1 MDERYR
7 ILVKLSYYK
16 PTTKPDLWF
25 MSLEKMLWSR
35 IDRSAFDV
43 SDLPYIMADA
53 ITDDIVKRPEAGEYL
68 VPCRTGVYRMICKN
82 MTRKTKEQAGDWN
95 FYNGFLA
102 VDVEDVVSK
111 YELYARIW
119 RSPAVKLNMF
129 TPEHIGRVS
138 DIIRLE
144 CAVRGIS

>member
-1 MDERYR
+1 MDERCR

-25 MSLEKMLWSR
+25 MSLEKMLWNR
-35 IDRSAFDV
+35 ICSEFDM
-43 SDLPYIMADA
+43 SDLPYIMVDA
-53 ITDDIVKRPEAGEYL
+53 VTGDIIKQPEAGEYL

-82 MTRKTKEQAGDWN
+82 MACKTEEQAGIQE

-102 VDVEDVVSK
+102 ADVEDVVSK
-111 YELYARIW
+111 YLAYARFW
-119 RSPAVKLNMF
+119 RSPAVSLNLF
-129 TPEHIGRVS
+129 TPERIQCIS